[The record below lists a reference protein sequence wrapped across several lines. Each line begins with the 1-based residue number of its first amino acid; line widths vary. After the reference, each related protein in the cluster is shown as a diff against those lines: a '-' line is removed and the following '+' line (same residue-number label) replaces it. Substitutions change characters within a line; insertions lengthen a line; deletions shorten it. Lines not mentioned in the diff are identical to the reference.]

1 MVSRRYNR
9 LSEEIKRALSDI
21 IRSDVKDPRI
31 SELMSIT
38 GVQVTEDLKFAK
50 IYVSDY
56 KDIDTTLIAL
66 ESAKGFIK
74 REIGKRVK
82 MRIIPE
88 LIFMRDDSIERGLHI
103 SKLIDK
109 VIEEDNVRKVNTD
122 NAEE

>member
-1 MVSRRYNR
+1 MASRRYNR

>member
-1 MVSRRYNR
+1 MASRRYNR

-88 LIFMRDDSIERGLHI
+88 LIFMRDNSIERGLHI

>member
-1 MVSRRYNR
+1 R